1 MFCDKVKIYIK
12 AGDGGDGLVSF
23 RRERFIGRGGPD
35 GGDGGSGGS
44 IFLKADPQIST
55 LSSFNRLKKIIVSSG
70 KRGGKKKK
78 RGKSG
83 KDLIFPIPCGTS
95 IYDDRSGELVY
106 DLIEKDEKI
115 CVARGG
121 KGGFGNAHFATSR
134 SQAPQMAEL
143 GEPGE
148 ERWLRLELKLVAD
161 VGIIGIPNCGKST
174 LLSRVSNARPK
185 IASYPFT
192 TLVPNLGVVN
202 IDDFSFVACDI
213 PGLLDGAYRGKG
225 LGDEFLRHVER
236 CRILI
241 HLLDLTRDNLKKDYQ
256 KINQELKLF
265 NPLLASKPQILAV
278 NKIDVYGKPF
288 DSAQG
293 GNWKEE
299 VKKRWTD
306 KTPSIKEKP
315 LFISAVTGEG
325 VDKLLY
331 KVVKKLKKLPK
342 KPFIREKIKVF
353 QPHKELLRNFE
364 IIQGEDG
371 FVVSGKKIEKI
382 ASQTD
387 IKNPEAEAR
396 LYRAMDKIELESKL
410 KEAGI
415 QKGNRIRIG
424 RRVAR
429 WQDDQIV
436 FVG

>member
-1 MFCDKVKIYIK
+1 MFSDKVKINIK

-23 RRERFIGRGGPD
+23 RRERFISKGGPD
-35 GGDGGSGGS
+35 GGDGGRGGS
-44 IFLKADPQIST
+44 IFLKVDPEIST
-55 LSSFNRLKKIIVSSG
+55 LSSFNRLKKIIASNG
-70 KRGGKKKK
+70 LRGGKKKK

-83 KDLIFPIPCGTS
+83 KDMFFPIPCGTM
-95 IYDDRSGELVY
+95 IYDDRSGKLVY

-115 CVARGG
+115 CIAKGG
-121 KGGFGNAHFATSR
+121 KGGFGNAHFTTSR
-134 SQAPQMAEL
+134 RQAPQMVEL

-148 ERWLRLELKLVAD
+148 EKQLRLELKLVAD

-174 LLSRVSNARPK
+174 LLSRISNAKPK

-213 PGLLDGAYRGKG
+213 PGLIDGAYQGKG
-225 LGDEFLRHVER
+225 LGDEFLRHIER

-241 HLLDLTRDNLKKDYQ
+241 HLLDLTQDNLKKDYR

-265 NPLLASKPQILAV
+265 NPLLASKLQILAV
-278 NKIDVYGKPF
+278 NKIDVYGE
-288 DSAQG
+288 
-293 GNWKEE
+293 NWKEE
-299 VKKRWTD
+299 VEKRWTD
-306 KTPSIKEKP
+306 KNPSIKKDA
-315 LFISAVTGEG
+315 LFISAVTGKE
-325 VDKLLY
+325 VEKLLFE
-331 KVVKKLKKLPK
+331 VVRQLKKLPK
-342 KPFIREKIKVF
+342 KPFVREKIKIF
-353 QPHKELLRNFE
+353 RPHEELLRNFE
-364 IIQGEDG
+364 IINGKDG
-371 FVVSGKKIEKI
+371 FIVSGLKIERI

-387 IKNPEAEAR
+387 IENPEALAKFKI
-396 LYRAMDKIELESKL
+396 LLDKLEMENKL
-410 KEAGI
+410 KEKGI